1 MRLADVAVLERDGRR
16 RTTGTVLFA
25 DGSREEYWFDVPAG
39 DRRVSTGDP
48 WAIALLPLAMSRKE
62 SLEVPLPVDPVL
74 LLNLRLLQDTW
85 STWYPALSVVE
96 LDAPSAGTFSR
107 GDRVVS
113 CFSGGVDSFFTLIRN
128 HARFAAGDLRR
139 VSALMLVHGADVS
152 IEDEETYRALWERYR
167 VVAADFGVSLV
178 AARTNFRTGSLGR
191 LSWPDLTHAACLAAC
206 AASLEADFGCLLVP
220 SGAPYRWA
228 LKPWGSTPLTDPLF
242 SSSSLRVEH
251 DGATHSRPEKIEFL
265 STYPVVQRQL
275 RVCWRSKSD
284 QNCGR
289 CAKCFRTMAVLD
301 ASGRLD
307 AFTAFP
313 RDAYSLAALSRV
325 YCRTASE
332 YVQLR
337 LVYGLALTKGRN
349 DLARAVG
356 RALGRS
362 DTMHA
367 ARTVTGFL
375 ARGTGL
381 RALGS
386 RLERYC
392 LSSSIL
398 D

>member
-1 MRLADVAVLERDGRR
+1 MRLADVAVLARDGRR

-25 DGSREEYWFDVPAG
+25 DGSREEYWFDLPAR
-39 DRRVSTGDP
+39 DHRADDGDP
-48 WAIALLPLAMSRKE
+48 WAIALLPLAMSRGE
-62 SLEVPLPVDPVL
+62 SLEIQLPVDPVL
-74 LLNLRLLQDTW
+74 LRNLKLLQDIW
-85 STWYPALSVVE
+85 SMWYPALSVVE
-96 LDAPSAGTFSR
+96 LQAPAAAAFSR

-128 HARFAAGDLRR
+128 HARFAPGDPRR
-139 VSALMLVHGADVS
+139 ISALMMVHGADVPV
-152 IEDEETYRALWERYR
+152 EDEETFRKLRERYR
-167 VVAADFGVSLV
+167 AVAADFGVTLIP
-178 AARTNFRTGSLGR
+178 ARTNFRSGSLGR
-191 LSWPDLTHAACLAAC
+191 LSWPDLIHAACLAAC
-206 AASLEADFGCLLVP
+206 GASLEADFGCLLVP
-220 SGAPYRWA
+220 SGTPYRWA
-228 LKPWGSTPLTDPLF
+228 LTPWGSTPLTDPLF
-242 SSSSLRVEH
+242 SSASLRVEH

-265 STYPVVQRQL
+265 STHPVVQRQL

-301 ASGRLD
+301 AIGQLD

-313 RDAYSLAALSRV
+313 RNTYSLAALGRV
-325 YCRTASE
+325 YCRSASE
-332 YVQLR
+332 YLQLR
-337 LVYGLALTKGRN
+337 LVYGHALIKGRS

-362 DTMHA
+362 DAMHA

-375 ARGTGL
+375 ARGPGL

-392 LSSSIL
+392 LTSSIL